1 VTLVDNG
8 RRAEDGPAHGVRAGA
23 PPMRR
28 DAHAAPEVA
37 RDGAARRRPPPRV
50 SIDTGT
56 DAATRAIPRRTVM
69 IKVKTFATP
78 IRIFET
84 VRELEE
90 LDARVAD
97 FLNAEE
103 AEAVYGIS
111 DTTTTGAEGETIG
124 LVRTVV
130 YEVEDED

>member
-1 VTLVDNG
+1 
-8 RRAEDGPAHGVRAGA
+8 VR
-23 PPMRR
+23 
-28 DAHAAPEVA
+28 H
-37 RDGAARRRPPPRV
+37 RPPRRV

-56 DAATRAIPRRTVM
+56 DAATRATSRRTVM

-111 DTTTTGAEGETIG
+111 DTATTGAEGETIG

>member
-1 VTLVDNG
+1 
-8 RRAEDGPAHGVRAGA
+8 
-23 PPMRR
+23 
-28 DAHAAPEVA
+28 
-37 RDGAARRRPPPRV
+37 
-50 SIDTGT
+50 
-56 DAATRAIPRRTVM
+56 M

-84 VRELEE
+84 VRELDE
-90 LDARVAD
+90 LDTRVAD

-111 DTTTTGAEGETIG
+111 DTTTTGSDGETIG

-130 YEVEDED
+130 YEVEEDD